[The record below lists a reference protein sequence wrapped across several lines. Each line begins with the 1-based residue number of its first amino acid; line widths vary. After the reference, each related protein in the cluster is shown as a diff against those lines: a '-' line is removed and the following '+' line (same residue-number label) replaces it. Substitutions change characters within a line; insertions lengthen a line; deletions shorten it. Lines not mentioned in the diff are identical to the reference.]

1 MGEQLVKDRE
11 VYEALGGKMEESQP
25 TAECPIKSLEDKSLV
40 DENGEC
46 DNWDREVTFKTAHGE
61 GKVNSFYP
69 EEYNEYVNSLVA
81 SAAIALACSIKSKQ
95 DKRNKR

>member
-40 DENGEC
+40 DENG
-46 DNWDREVTFKTAHGE
+46 GM
-61 GKVNSFYP
+61 
-69 EEYNEYVNSLVA
+69 
-81 SAAIALACSIKSKQ
+81 
-95 DKRNKR
+95 

>member
-1 MGEQLVKDRE
+1 MKDRE
-11 VYEALGGKMEESQP
+11 VYEHLGGKMEESQP

-46 DNWDREVTFKTAHGE
+46 ENWDREVSFQTDSGT
-61 GKVNSFYP
+61 GKVSSFYAG
-69 EEYNEYVNSLVA
+69 EYDEYLNSLVA

-95 DKRNKR
+95 EKRNKR

>member
-1 MGEQLVKDRE
+1 MKDRE
-11 VYEALGGKMEESQP
+11 FYEALGGKMEESQP

-46 DNWDREVTFKTAHGE
+46 DQWDREVTFKTESGE
-61 GKVNSFYP
+61 GKVSSFYP
-69 EEYNEYVNSLVA
+69 GEYNEYVNSLVA

>member
-1 MGEQLVKDRE
+1 MKDKE
-11 VYEALGGKMEESQP
+11 VYEQLGGKMDEHQP
-25 TAECPIKSLEDKSLV
+25 SRECPIKSLEDKSLV

-46 DNWDREVTFKTAHGE
+46 EEWDREVTFQTEHGE
-61 GKVNSFYP
+61 GKVSSFYP

>member
-1 MGEQLVKDRE
+1 MKDRE
-11 VYEALGGKMEESQP
+11 VYEQLGGKMHESQP
-25 TAECPIKSLEDKSLV
+25 AKECPITSIQDKTLV
-40 DENGEC
+40 DENLEC
-46 DNWDREVTFKTAHGE
+46 DNWDREVTFKTDSGE

-95 DKRNKR
+95 EKR

>member
-1 MGEQLVKDRE
+1 MKDRE

-46 DNWDREVTFKTAHGE
+46 DEWDREVSFKTEHGE
-61 GKVNSFYP
+61 GKVNSYISG
-69 EEYNEYVNSLVA
+69 EYDEYVNSLVA
-81 SAAIALACSIKSKQ
+81 CAVLAVASTKKINSK
-95 DKRNKR
+95 R

>member
-1 MGEQLVKDRE
+1 VKDRE

-25 TAECPIKSLEDKSLV
+25 TAECPIKSLQDKSLLN
-40 DENGEC
+40 EQGEC
-46 DNWDREVTFKTAHGE
+46 DEWDREVTFQTAHGE

-69 EEYNEYVNSLVA
+69 GEYDEHINSLVA

-95 DKRNKR
+95 EKRNKR

>member
-1 MGEQLVKDRE
+1 MKDRE
-11 VYEALGGKMEESQP
+11 VYEQLGGKMHESQP
-25 TAECPIKSLEDKSLV
+25 AKECPIKSITDKSLV

-46 DNWDREVTFKTAHGE
+46 DEWDREVTFKTEHGE

-69 EEYNEYVNSLVA
+69 AEYDEYMNSLVA

>member
-1 MGEQLVKDRE
+1 MKDRE
-11 VYEALGGKMEESQP
+11 VYEQLGGKMEESQP
-25 TAECPIKSLEDKSLV
+25 TAECPIKSLQDKSLV

-46 DNWDREVTFKTAHGE
+46 EQWDREVTFQTEHGE